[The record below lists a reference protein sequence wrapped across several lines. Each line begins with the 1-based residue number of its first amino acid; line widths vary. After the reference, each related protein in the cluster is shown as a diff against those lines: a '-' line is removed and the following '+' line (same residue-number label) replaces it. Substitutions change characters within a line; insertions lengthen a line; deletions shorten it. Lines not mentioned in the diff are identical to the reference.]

1 MKTAILSLGLS
12 LSFLAPTVF
21 AGEEI
26 DYTAKL
32 NEDGKYCAKVE
43 VERIGFGNGTITR
56 TKCRTLKGWE
66 NAGYKISTPVD
77 LHEMHEPQPRDE
89 KEAIA

>member
-21 AGEEI
+21 AGEDV

-32 NEDGKYCAKVE
+32 NKDGKYCAKVE
-43 VERIGFGNGTITR
+43 VERIGFGTITR

-77 LHEMHEPQPRDE
+77 HEEMHEPQPRDE

>member
-12 LSFLAPTVF
+12 LSFLAPAVF
-21 AGEEI
+21 ADEEI

-32 NEDGKYCAKVE
+32 NEDGKFCATVK
-43 VERIGFGNGTITR
+43 VERIGFGNGYVYKN
-56 TKCRTLKGWE
+56 KCRTIKGWE
-66 NAGYKISTPVD
+66 NAGYKISMPVD
-77 LHEMHEPQPRDE
+77 HEEMHEPQPRDE

>member
-21 AGEEI
+21 AGEAI

-32 NEDGKYCAKVE
+32 NEDGKYCAKVKID
-43 VERIGFGNGTITR
+43 RIGTGAGSIER
-56 TKCRTLKGWE
+56 TKCRTIKGWE
-66 NAGYKISTPVD
+66 NAGYKISMPVD
-77 LHEMHEPQPRDE
+77 HEEMHEPQPRDQ